1 MVSSSTEMITFYE
14 DDERM
19 DNLRD
24 TQKKRSAGTDERGK
38 RRKPTPKD
46 EPVDKD
52 FLTVLMQ
59 GNMDVWN
66 SGPDYDQEDN
76 DQEDGQEDDQEE

>member
-1 MVSSSTEMITFYE
+1 MITFYE
-14 DDERM
+14 DEDNERM

-24 TQKKRSAGTDERGK
+24 TQKKRTAETDDRGK

-52 FLTVLMQ
+52 LVTVLMQ

-66 SGPDYDQEDN
+66 SGADYDQEDY
-76 DQEDGQEDDQEE
+76 DQEEQAEEKEEE